1 MRSKLEGIERRVRV
15 SGLIVL
21 TGLLIELLVLRWSHP
36 TAFLAFA
43 LIGMPL
49 VGAGVLIFLYSLVSV
64 RQ

>member
-1 MRSKLEGIERRVRV
+1 MRV
-15 SGLIVL
+15 SGLLVL
-21 TGLLIELLVLRWSHP
+21 TGLLLELLALRWSHP

-49 VGAGVLIFLYSLVSV
+49 VGVGVLIFLYSLVSV